1 MINENKCVL
10 KLEHLVF
17 DELHFQRKGFPNENE
32 VTFSLGFNVET
43 REDRELIVH
52 ISLKGSKEN
61 EYDILVAAT
70 GYFALDK
77 ESPYERLALRQNA
90 VAIIFPYIRAQMS
103 LLTAQPEMPPIV
115 IPPMNVAQMVEDAEK
130 AKGSDS

>member
-10 KLEHLVF
+10 KLEHLVI
-17 DELHFQRKGFPNENE
+17 DEIHFQRKGFPNENE

-70 GYFALDK
+70 GYFALDE

>member
-1 MINENKCVL
+1 MNENKCVL

-32 VTFSLGFNVET
+32 ITFGFGFNVEM

-70 GYFALDK
+70 GYFALD
-77 ESPYERLALRQNA
+77 ENSSYDRLTLRQNA
-90 VAIIFPYIRAQMS
+90 VAIVFPYIRAQIS

-115 IPPMNVAQMVEDAEK
+115 IPPMNIAQMVEDTEK
-130 AKGSDS
+130 AKESDS